1 MNAIENWADV
11 DELIRSLL
19 PPDSVLSLLGRV
31 WRLTPEETVWLENLQ
46 AARVSLEK
54 DKVTA

>member
-54 DKVTA
+54 DKVAA